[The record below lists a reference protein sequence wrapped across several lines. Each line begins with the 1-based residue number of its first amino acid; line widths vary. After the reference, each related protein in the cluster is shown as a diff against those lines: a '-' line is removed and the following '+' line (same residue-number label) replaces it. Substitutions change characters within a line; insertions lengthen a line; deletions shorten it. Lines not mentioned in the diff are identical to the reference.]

1 MNGNKEEKLKF
12 VDGQWDK
19 HMEINHKWFIHPG
32 ALLSIKE
39 KKYHHPPNT
48 TQISSSKCSLESS

>member
-39 KKYHHPPNT
+39 KKYHHPPQHNPNK
-48 TQISSSKCSLESS
+48 QQ